1 MNFRNVMILSA
12 VSALA
17 FGAAF
22 VIVPGLLGS
31 LLGLA
36 TTPAVIL
43 MARLYGTALLG
54 IGLLSWLIK
63 DVTERRVQQPVL
75 LTFIVTDF
83 GGFLVLLVGQLNGLM
98 NALAWLIIMFL
109 LLMSAAY
116 AYLLWARRSG

>member
-12 VSALA
+12 VTALA

-98 NALAWLIIMFL
+98 NALGWLIIMFL
-109 LLMSAAY
+109 LLMSSAY